1 MCFYCE
7 KRIVI
12 CTEWGSKNQKEK
24 LLWFFSGSSI
34 SREKNDLEGTCDSVF
49 PRFRTEC
56 RCFSCSSLGC
66 SHTGHWYGWAWL
78 LRPYVWHQSLL
89 LLRYLWHSQRWVER
103 EPSEPNGRSN
113 RWARFPQKRKG
124 LDEGFDKVESL
135 GRERG
140 GVWGGEREPFW
151 RKQHKSGIKNFLDR

>member
-7 KRIVI
+7 KRIVMR
-12 CTEWGSKNQKEK
+12 TEWGSKNQKEK
-24 LLWFFSGSSI
+24 LLWFFSGSPI
-34 SREKNDLEGTCDSVF
+34 SREKMTLRGLATAFFHVF
-49 PRFRTEC
+49 AQSAAV
-56 RCFSCSSLGC
+56 FSCSSLGC
-66 SHTGHWYGWAWL
+66 SHTGHRYGWAWL
-78 LRPYVWHQSLL
+78 LRPHVWHQFLL

-124 LDEGFDKVESL
+124 LDEGFDKVENL

-140 GVWGGEREPFW
+140 GGVGGGGW
-151 RKQHKSGIKNFLDR
+151 VNCLIKK

>member
-24 LLWFFSGSSI
+24 LLWFFSGSPI
-34 SREKNDLEGTCDSVF
+34 SRGKNDLEGTCDSVF
-49 PRFRTEC
+49 FRVFAQSAAVF
-56 RCFSCSSLGC
+56 RVHLWDVP
-66 SHTGHWYGWAWL
+66 GHRYGWAWL
-78 LRPYVWHQSLL
+78 LRPHVWHQSLL

-124 LDEGFDKVESL
+124 LDEGFGKVENL
-135 GRERG
+135 GRGRG
-140 GVWGGEREPFW
+140 GGVGGGGGGPW
-151 RKQHKSGIKNFLDR
+151 LSHD